1 MNHQNRGQIDFLSN
15 RTRVMAEL
23 RFLRFWSVSRLKI
36 SPISKKVNLQ
46 NRCQIDFLSKRTR
59 LMAKLRFLEPS
70 LARTVPS
77 LARTVF

>member
-1 MNHQNRGQIDFLSN
+1 MNLQNRGQIDFLSN

-23 RFLRFWSVSRLKI
+23 RFLRFWSVIRLKI

-59 LMAKLRFLEPS
+59 VMAKLHFLEPS